1 MVTNVGVI
9 PGPRKIT
16 PPDDVR
22 EHSSL
27 CRIDYQDAFTVRL
40 VGGTGSA
47 EQWARNLLESAPAP
61 VRAFL
66 RAGWSVFGAQLGP
79 VSSPAHVLGWKIG
92 AQEAGWIRL
101 EVLWK
106 VGLRANLV
114 VRVRPDSL
122 VVATFIEHF
131 RGVSRLIRPLL
142 IPVHLVAL
150 RYLVSRAA
158 RCPPAAN
165 R

>member
-1 MVTNVGVI
+1 MTNVGVS
-9 PGPRKIT
+9 PGPRKIA

-22 EHSSL
+22 ERSAL
-27 CRIDYQDAFTVRL
+27 RRVDYQDAFTVRL
-40 VGGTGSA
+40 GDGVSSA
-47 EQWARNLLESAPAP
+47 EQWARELLESAPVP

-66 RAGWSVFGAQLGP
+66 RAGWSMFGAQLGLA
-79 VSSPAHVLGWKIG
+79 SSSAHVLGWKIG
-92 AQEAGWIRL
+92 AREADWIRL

-122 VVATFIEHF
+122 VVATFVEHF
-131 RGVSRLIRPLL
+131 RHASRLVRLFL

-158 RCPPAAN
+158 RCPPAMN